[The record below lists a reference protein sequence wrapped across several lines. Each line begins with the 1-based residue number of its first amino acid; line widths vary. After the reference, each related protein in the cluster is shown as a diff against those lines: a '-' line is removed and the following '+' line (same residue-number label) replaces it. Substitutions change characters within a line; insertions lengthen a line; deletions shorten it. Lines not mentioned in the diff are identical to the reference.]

1 MDGDEHGPMA
11 LKMISELCGND
22 NNKWNEAAEY
32 SRIALEKRIKL
43 WDSIQNDIS
52 MN

>member
-1 MDGDEHGPMA
+1 MA

-22 NNKWNEAAEY
+22 SNKWNEAAKY

-43 WDSIQNDIS
+43 WDSILKDIS